1 MASLVS
7 GRPRLGGN
15 VGAQLQH
22 PCAGDSAGAAA
33 RTGAEEGASAG
44 PGPEPEPEH
53 ESDGIGAAAL
63 LWQDR
68 DREAARLSEII
79 AQASASSQ
87 PPPQQPAPSQ
97 QLPPL
102 LLGSSRKLA
111 AAAARKLA
119 RNDEEDA
126 ERARLRAL
134 INGEALPELKRQCV
148 TEPQTRLKPAG
159 LLSDE
164 GVEGFLQSVKSA

>member
-1 MASLVS
+1 MWVPNFNILA
-7 GRPRLGGN
+7 PET
-15 VGAQLQH
+15 APEPQ
-22 PCAGDSAGAAA
+22 PEPEPKKAP
-33 RTGAEEGASAG
+33 TPE

-68 DREAARLSEII
+68 DQEAARLSEII

-102 LLGSSRKLA
+102 LLGEQPEASPPQLHENWLA
-111 AAAARKLA
+111 
-119 RNDEEDA
+119 NDEEDA

-164 GVEGFLQSVKSA
+164 GGLRGFLQSVKNA